1 MLPRQTTS
9 RSWTKLMLHFRSFW
23 PALLTAALLTVG
35 TAALGL
41 VIPLVLRFI
50 VDTLILDQ
58 PASLPA
64 WLAALFTAIGGRPY
78 LVRHFWI
85 MGLILVTLFSGEGLF
100 NFVRGS
106 LICRVAEGGA
116 RRLRKQLFSHIQALP
131 YGWHS
136 QVETGD
142 LIQRC
147 TSDVDTVRRFFDMQ
161 LLEIIRSAALIISSA
176 VIMAMLDSRMTLIAL
191 LTSPIIFASSI
202 RYFQIEKKQFQLWD
216 EAEGSLSTQLQ
227 ESMTGIRVV
236 KAFARQDYERAGF
249 AAKNEALRR
258 HGWKTFDIIANFWM
272 LSDWVTLFQILLV
285 TVAGTWFVIRGTL
298 SLGLLFVFISYTDML
313 LHPLRNLARM
323 LADAGKMQI
332 SFGRLQAILAEPT
345 EPDEAGLLDTPLTGR
360 IEFQDVAF
368 TYGGGQRQILDRL
381 SFTVEPG
388 QTVGILGPTGSG
400 KSTVFYLLQ
409 RLYDPTGGRILIDG
423 REIRTLRRD
432 SLRRQIGLILQEPF
446 VFSRTVLEN
455 IRLPR
460 PTASDEEV
468 FASSRAAALHDDIQH
483 FESGYETIVGE
494 RGVTLS
500 GGQKQRL
507 AIARTLIRECPV
519 ILFDDSMSAI
529 DTDTDAQIRLALQ
542 TRRDRATTLIISH
555 RISTLAESD
564 WILVLENGRVIA
576 QGTHA
581 SLASQPGLYQ
591 RVWQIQNELLTQ
603 LDEEAPT

>member
-1 MLPRQTTS
+1 
-9 RSWTKLMLHFRSFW
+9 MLHFRSFW